1 MAGPDVQRCEVYDVD
16 LDPVEGRE
24 QAGRRPMLVV
34 SIDTMNRSA
43 AEVVIGA
50 PITTTDWGNSIHVRI
65 DPPEGGLERASFA
78 MPEMVRSVSTDRLGR
93 RRGLVA
99 EEIVDA
105 VAKRVGILIGLG
117 QSR

>member
-16 LDPVEGRE
+16 PDPVKGRE

-34 SIDTMNRSA
+34 SIDAMNRSA

-65 DPPEGGLERASFA
+65 DPSQGGLERASFA
-78 MPEMVRSVSTDRLGR
+78 MPEMVRSVSTHRLGR

-105 VAKRVGILIGLG
+105 VAKRVGILLGLG